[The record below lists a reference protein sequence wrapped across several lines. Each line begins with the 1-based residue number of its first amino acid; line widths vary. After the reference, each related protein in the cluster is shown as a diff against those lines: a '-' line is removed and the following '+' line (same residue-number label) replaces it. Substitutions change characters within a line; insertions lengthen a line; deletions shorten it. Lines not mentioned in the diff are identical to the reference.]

1 MNPPGKLLPWPPPR
15 TVCGSPGPLQGVTSP
30 TEGEESSET
39 RRPHGSCG
47 PRSPQHINWGDLPRR
62 LSFLKDQEFRWPE
75 VISISMYSFTRIC
88 QPGLEEML
96 TCTVYHYPL
105 SAQRQEGGQCCLQ
118 GGGRKSRWSA
128 PRPVAR
134 SREDASKGPC
144 AHNARGTVYIAIH
157 ANSALWSCAVHILCG
172 FT

>member
-118 GGGRKSRWSA
+118 GGGRMQLFPFTWPSRTLSFISSTLGHYCT
-128 PRPVAR
+128 PFGLPVLYLGLETL
-134 SREDASKGPC
+134 SRK
-144 AHNARGTVYIAIH
+144 
-157 ANSALWSCAVHILCG
+157 
-172 FT
+172 